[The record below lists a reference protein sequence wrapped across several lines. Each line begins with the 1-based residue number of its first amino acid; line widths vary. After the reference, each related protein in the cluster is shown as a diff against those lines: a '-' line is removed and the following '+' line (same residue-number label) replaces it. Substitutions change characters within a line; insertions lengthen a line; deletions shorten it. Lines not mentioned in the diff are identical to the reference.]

1 MATLTQLR
9 TDLAELV
16 ETVTDFP
23 AFAYLLERPTPPV
36 SMISPGN
43 PYVVGDEDGT
53 TFNEWRVNYRV
64 DVVAPNAT
72 NETKT
77 ETIDETIGLLLA
89 GLDASGYLVGN
100 VSSPYGLEL
109 NGATYLAVTLDVSI
123 YNRF

>member
-1 MATLTQLR
+1 MATLTTLR
-9 TDLAELV
+9 TNLATLV
-16 ETVTDFP
+16 GTVTGAP

-43 PYVVGDEDGT
+43 PYVIGDEEDT
-53 TFNEWRVNYRV
+53 TFGEWRVNYRV

-77 ETIDETIGLLLA
+77 GSIDDTIGELLA
-89 GLDASGYLVGN
+89 GLDSAGYLVGN
-100 VSSPYGLEL
+100 VSAPYGLEL

>member
-1 MATLTQLR
+1 MASLTTLR
-9 TDLAELV
+9 TNLA
-16 ETVTDFP
+16 TVVGSVTGDP
-23 AFAYLLERPTPPV
+23 SFAYLLERPTPPV

-53 TFNEWRVNYRV
+53 AFNEWRVNYRV

-77 ETIDETIGLLLA
+77 GSIDDTIGELLA
-89 GLDASGYLVGN
+89 GLDAAGYLVGN

-109 NGATYLAVTLDVSI
+109 NGATYLAVTLDISI